1 MRPTSNRE
9 AVADEASSHSRK
21 TNMRMQT
28 REFYAKRFAGLREM
42 KKEREESK
50 RWERFL
56 VDRAQFDE
64 ELERTLDVWE
74 LMMQN
79 AGER

>member
-1 MRPTSNRE
+1 
-9 AVADEASSHSRK
+9 
-21 TNMRMQT
+21 MQT